1 MKYLRL
7 LFHSPFYGVILFV
20 YFNILLHFY
29 GLKNEQGLLAT
40 IFFFIL
46 GAYEALGLPFALT
59 FIFKRIKILKIFFL
73 SLFAFYYA
81 LLCFYHLRMNSP
93 ADFGMTF
100 SNADLLANSNSW
112 NVVKDVYHPWDFPLI
127 VVCALIPWLIWILE
141 FIFKNEQKPLVKN
154 KIIKICVLWGCICS
168 LSALVFDYESPN
180 KYTQYFQSARH
191 YFFPSKMPFSPE
203 EDDKLEFQY
212 FKPQTSRNEKAPIV
226 EVKNVF
232 IIFMESFNVNYI
244 EKLSSEGEEYTPVF
258 NKLIK
263 QGLYFENFYAN
274 SMQTA
279 KGQFATLCS
288 QIPHSRL
295 KDMVDLK
302 DIRFECLPTLL
313 QRLGFYTVFM
323 QGLSDLSFDNTGN
336 FLKDHGF
343 QEVHAMN
350 DEFLTEEDK
359 NNIWGWGVQDDILF
373 KKSFDYLQKLNKP
386 KTFLALATISNHMKF
401 KGIPEQLKKIY
412 PEAGDNSPMEKRF
425 ANSLHIADSFLKT
438 FFDELEAR
446 GLKNTSLV
454 ILVGDHSFPM
464 GEHHNYATEN
474 TFYNEIF
481 KTPLLIIGPGIKASR
496 IPYTVSQIDIAPT
509 ILELINAP
517 EIPSNFRGKSAFD
530 FTNHAI
536 PLIQPYDGR
545 YLSLIKDQKKI
556 IYHARTNRFKL
567 FDLSTD
573 PTEKTDI
580 YEEHINNDFF
590 PWLKEMIF
598 NDLVLERE
606 QNQVK

>member
-1 MKYLRL
+1 MKYLQF
-7 LFHSPFYGVILFV
+7 LFHSPLYGVVLFV

-29 GLKNEQGLLAT
+29 GLKNEQDA
-40 IFFFIL
+40 IAAFFFFVF
-46 GAYEALGLPFALT
+46 GACEALGLPFVLT
-59 FIFKRIKILKIFFL
+59 YIFKKVKVIKTFLL

-127 VVCALIPWLIWILE
+127 VVCALIPWLMLILE
-141 FIFKNEQKPLVKN
+141 FIFKKERPALEKS
-154 KIIKICVLWGCICS
+154 KIFKLCILWGCLCS
-168 LSALVFDYESPN
+168 LSALFFDYESPN

-191 YFFPSKMPFSPE
+191 YFLPGKTPFSPE
-203 EDDKLEFQY
+203 KNAKLEFQY
-212 FKPQTSRNEKAPIV
+212 FKQQTARNEKAPLV
-226 EVKNVF
+226 EVKNIF
-232 IIFMESFNVNYI
+232 IIFMESFNVNYV
-244 EKLSSEGEEYTPVF
+244 EKLSPEGKEYTPVF
-258 NKLIK
+258 NQLIK

-302 DIRFECLPTLL
+302 DLRFECLPTLL

-336 FLKDHGF
+336 FLKGHGF

-350 DEFLTEEDK
+350 DEFLNEEDK
-359 NNIWGWGVQDDILF
+359 KYVWGWGVQDDILF
-373 KKSFDYLQKLNKP
+373 KKSLGHLQKLNKP

-401 KGIPEQLKKIY
+401 KGIPEQLKKMY
-412 PEAGDNSPMEKRF
+412 PKAGDNSLMEERF
-425 ANSLHIADSFLKT
+425 ANSIHIADGFLKT
-438 FFDELEAR
+438 FFEELEAK
-446 GLKNTSLV
+446 GLNNNSLV
-454 ILVGDHSFPM
+454 ILLGDHSFPM
-464 GEHHNYATEN
+464 GEHQNYATEN
-474 TFYNEIF
+474 TFYNELF
-481 KTPLLIIGPGIKASR
+481 KTPLLIIGPGIKAAR

-517 EIPSNFRGKSAFD
+517 EIPSTFKGKSAFD

-536 PLIQPYDGR
+536 PLVQPYDGR
-545 YLSLIKDQKKI
+545 YISLIKDQQKM

-567 FDLSTD
+567 FNLSID
-573 PTEKTDI
+573 PTEKNDI
-580 YEEHINNDFF
+580 YEEKFNKDFF
-590 PWLKEMIF
+590 PWLKEMQF
-598 NDLVLERE
+598 SDLVLERE